1 MPILYYLAP
10 EPRYKSDAAES
21 QYGEDE
27 QEDDSGIQCLT
38 QLRDA
43 EKNVSKMLNYVSCL
57 QDSTL
62 NETAGTNLLKS
73 MTDYSA
79 TGAIV
84 PASVR
89 EKSIDRELRY
99 WVSVQD
105 WDQMK
110 AVLAIDQLKGVPPL
124 EVAVYRGDCKH
135 CLLFIT
141 WFGQI

>member
-43 EKNVSKMLNYVSCL
+43 EKTVSKMLNYVSCL